1 MTEKVRVY
9 AVPGQPPVQ
18 YRSEDG
24 ELVRGRWIARERTE
38 PFAPLPEGEEVVQ
51 TVEVLKDIR
60 RGHLTT
66 KPPPS
71 PNAMLGHTKGEA

>member
-1 MTEKVRVY
+1 MADRIRVY

-18 YRSEDG
+18 FRSEDG

-38 PFAPLPEGEEVVQ
+38 PFLPLAEGEEVVQ

-60 RGHLTT
+60 RGHLAT

-71 PNAMLGHTKGEA
+71 PSAMFEAAKGEV